1 MTRDQ
6 IQAIAHADRQYQ
18 QGLIPAYELYRAVVN
33 SFRPE
38 LPQWEIE
45 RIESEVNRNIH

>member
-6 IQAIAHADRQYQ
+6 IQAIAQADRKYQ
-18 QGLIPAYELYRAVVN
+18 QGLIPAWQYYRAIVN

-38 LPQWEIE
+38 LPKWEVE
-45 RIESEVNRNIH
+45 RIENEVNRNIH